1 MALYVGGTSV
11 TGSQVLDATKLSGN
25 LPALNASSLTNLDA
39 ADLSGTL
46 PAINGS
52 NLTNL
57 PGGGKVLQVVSTT
70 STSQYA
76 CSSASFVASGLSV
89 SITPSAASSKI
100 WISASFGCKSS
111 YNRWGIYTL
120 FRGGTNLGAS
130 VNGMGATKNISTTP
144 GYIVSLTHLDSPST
158 TSSTA
163 YAVAARAPHWYWPSE
178 ATYISYSGH
187 SSEAGSGSPRAS
199 ITAFE
204 IDGS

>member
-57 PGGGKVLQVVSTT
+57 PGGGKVLQVVTT
-70 STSQYA
+70 TNTTQYA
-76 CSSASFVASGLSV
+76 CMSGSFIASGLSV
-89 SITPSAASSKI
+89 SITPSANTSKV
-100 WISASFGCKSS
+100 WVVASFSGHPS
-111 YNRWGIYTL
+111 YGEHQGYGGFYTIY
-120 FRGGTNLGAS
+120 RGGTNLGDS
-130 VNGMGATKNISTTP
+130 THGMGAVKGSGTHHESHLT
-144 GYIVSLTHLDSPST
+144 LTHLDSPGVSSST
-158 TSSTA
+158 T
-163 YAVAARAPHWYWPSE
+163 YKVGFKAAHGQVG
-178 ATYISYSGH
+178 TYISYYARRS
-187 SSEAGSGSPRAS
+187 S